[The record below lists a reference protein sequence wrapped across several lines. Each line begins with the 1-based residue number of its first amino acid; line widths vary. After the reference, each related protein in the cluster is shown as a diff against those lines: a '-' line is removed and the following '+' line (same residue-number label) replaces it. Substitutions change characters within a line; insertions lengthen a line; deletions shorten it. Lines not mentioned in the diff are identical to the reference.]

1 MPFEPLQSK
10 IGFLERMRRLFL
22 WLCAAL
28 IMGLIILMLA
38 YLVTK
43 PTPQQEKEYQK
54 IAAQEDFLKENIQ
67 FSLIDAGYVR
77 RQGGAQALYVP
88 ALFVRVDNFSD
99 RSVER
104 LLLRVIFRREDDEIC
119 WGSIYVTQLKPGESC
134 EVSLKCLESVGFGT
148 IFQGLSLIQ
157 TIQELEYQVWV
168 TYKDV
173 VISPFEG
180 RFKFKLIG

>member
-10 IGFLERMRRLFL
+10 AGFLERMRRIFL

-28 IMGLIILMLA
+28 IMGLILLALA

-43 PTPQQEKEYQK
+43 PTSQQEKEYQK
-54 IAAQEDFLKENIQ
+54 IALQEDYLKENIQ
-67 FSLIDAGYVR
+67 FSLIEAGYLR
-77 RQGGAQALYVP
+77 RQAGIQAVYVP
-88 ALFVRVDNFSD
+88 ALFIQVSNLSD

-104 LLLRVIFRREDDEIC
+104 LLLRVIFRRKDDEVC
-119 WGSIYVTQLKPGESC
+119 WGSIYVTHLDCGESRD
-134 EVSLKCLESVGFGT
+134 VSLKCLESVGFGT
-148 IFQGLSLIQ
+148 VFQGLSLIQ
-157 TIQELEYQVWV
+157 TMKELEYQVWV

-180 RFKFKLIG
+180 TFKFKLIG